1 MNSNPFHLTAG
12 HRPRYKTCFSFC
24 KSITSLYFVCV
35 WKENLLVL
43 AVAAKQHNVQ
53 DLNFTLIKENLP
65 LFRTAVCVCVCV
77 LHSESTFLT
86 VRPRQADGHTQ
97 THSHS
102 GCQSKSLCV
111 FIKAPIRNRI
121 QQNIKEFLCLSLF
134 WRLTR

>member
-77 LHSESTFLT
+77 CFTVKALSLQFVHDRQMDTHKPTHTATANQRVFVSLLKLQSGIESNKTS
-86 VRPRQADGHTQ
+86 R
-97 THSHS
+97 SS
-102 GCQSKSLCV
+102 CV
-111 FIKAPIRNRI
+111 F
-121 QQNIKEFLCLSLF
+121 LCF
-134 WRLTR
+134 GD